1 MKRLLSLLACIA
13 LASSLA
19 AQQPKRERFSAYKA
33 TTLSGAAE
41 VVTIQQPAASARD
54 VFFEYAILYCSVVCT
69 IELEIDG
76 TAATS
81 TTLTPIVETYGTA
94 TATAWSGSNVGNGTT
109 LYEYNLAAGETIT
122 VDLTGQFMEGNGTA
136 NNLSFRT
143 NSITGDAKIGVF
155 WWE

>member
-13 LASSLA
+13 LASSLLG
-19 AQQPKRERFSAYKA
+19 QQPKRERFSAYKA

-69 IELEIDG
+69 IELELDG
-76 TAATS
+76 AAATS
-81 TTLTPIVETYGTA
+81 STLTPTVETYGTV

-109 LYEYNLAAGETIT
+109 LYDYNLAAGETIT
-122 VDLTGQFMEGNGTA
+122 VDLTGQFLDGNGT
-136 NNLSFRT
+136 
-143 NSITGDAKIGVF
+143 
-155 WWE
+155 